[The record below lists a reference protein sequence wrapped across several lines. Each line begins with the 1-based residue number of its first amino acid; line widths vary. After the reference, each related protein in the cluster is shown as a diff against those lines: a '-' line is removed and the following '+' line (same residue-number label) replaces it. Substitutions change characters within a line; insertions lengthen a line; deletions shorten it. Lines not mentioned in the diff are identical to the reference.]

1 LERRRP
7 TKRTARLL
15 HVISLITHKPRI
27 LAQPLRSALRAVVHA
42 LSPGQALAIAVL
54 GLAGVAAFGITP
66 DTTLDSVPV
75 HNITRALPV
84 PDLAISDDPQDR
96 YWREER
102 VQRGDTIGS
111 LLARA
116 SVDDAE
122 AMEFLRTDAAARPLY
137 QLRPGRALK
146 VATDDAGRLTG
157 LRFQTASGETL
168 SVTRSAS
175 GLSVER
181 RVPPDDVRT
190 TLRSGEIQS
199 SLFAAADDA
208 GLPDSITLALADV
221 FGGDIDFYHDL
232 RRGDRF
238 IVLYETR
245 YVDGEPAGTGRIL
258 AAEFVNRG
266 IALHAFLWR
275 APDGTEGYYDET
287 GRSSRKAFLR
297 SPMEF
302 SRITSGFTQARFHP
316 VLHEMRA
323 HRGTDFAAPMG
334 TPVRV
339 TADGVVELAGQ
350 QNGYGNVVI
359 VRHDSTYST
368 LYAHLSRFGDDVRS
382 GSRVSQ
388 GDTIGYVGQTGWA
401 TGPHLHYELRVA
413 GEPQDA
419 LTVALP
425 MATPVSET
433 QRATFA
439 ASIEPLAG
447 ELAVVRALPD
457 IRVVAAD

>member
-1 LERRRP
+1 MLIAIHP
-7 TKRTARLL
+7 
-15 HVISLITHKPRI
+15 LITHKPKI
-27 LAQPLRSALRAVVHA
+27 LAQPVRAIARS
-42 LSPGQALAIAVL
+42 LSPGQALAVAVL
-54 GLAGVAAFGITP
+54 CFAGVAAFGITP
-66 DTTLDSVPV
+66 DTALDTVAVRHVS
-75 HNITRALPV
+75 RALPV
-84 PDLAISDDPQDR
+84 PALALSDAADDH

-116 SVDDAE
+116 AVDDSE
-122 AMEFLRTDAAARPLY
+122 AMEFLRTDPSARALY

-146 VATDDAGRLTG
+146 VATHDDGRLAG
-157 LRFQTASGETL
+157 LRFLAGNGEIL
-168 SVTRSAS
+168 SVGRSAN
-175 GLSVER
+175 GFTTNREAAPADT
-181 RVPPDDVRT
+181 RVTMRA
-190 TLRSGEIQS
+190 GEIQT

-208 GLPDSITLALADV
+208 DLPDAITLALADV
-221 FGGDIDFYHDL
+221 FEGDIDFYHDL

-266 IALHAFLWR
+266 VALHAFLWQ
-275 APDGTEGYYDET
+275 APDGSEGYYDET
-287 GRSSRKAFLR
+287 GRSSRKSFLR

-316 VLHEMRA
+316 ILHTMRA

-334 TPVRV
+334 TPVRA
-339 TADGVVELAGQ
+339 TADGVVTVAGE

-359 VRHDSTYST
+359 LQHDGRYST
-368 LYAHLSRFGDDVRS
+368 VYAHLSRFAEELRS
-382 GSRVSQ
+382 GARIRQ

-401 TGPHLHYELRVA
+401 TGPHLHYELRVD

-419 LTVALP
+419 LTAALP
-425 MATPVSET
+425 MATPVSDEERPAFT
-433 QRATFA
+433 AGIA
-439 ASIEPLAG
+439 PLAG

-457 IRVVAAD
+457 VRVAAN